1 LSKLDVESV
10 KKREAYIDAEFYR
23 VAKNALT
30 ASQFSETRSYVEEVL
45 PQVPVADKKANI
57 VVLGKEYERTRVLL
71 VVECK
76 QRPLTAFG
84 KSYANAC
91 KQAWRY
97 SKSLDSAFFA
107 IYDGWLIFV
116 FRRISTYL
124 VGVYNAELERELTDK
139 FVSSLF
145 IGLMEYA
152 YRNRSQR
159 LDSLPAP
166 RDPELL
172 KKRILPLVARSVARQ
187 GLYDAGPGEPDEKAV
202 ENSARQ
208 VLEVW
213 LKNLSLREST
223 EGPPRVFI

>member
-1 LSKLDVESV
+1 MSKLDIESV
-10 KKREAYIDAEFYR
+10 KKLEAYIDAEFYR
-23 VAKNALT
+23 AAKNALA
-30 ASQFSETRSYVEEVL
+30 ASQFPETRSYVEEVL

-57 VVLGKEYERTRVLL
+57 VVLEKRYEITHALL

-91 KQAWRY
+91 TQAWRY

-116 FRRISTYL
+116 FQRIPNYL
-124 VGVYNAELERELTDK
+124 VGVYNAELEKELTDK
-139 FVSSLF
+139 FVSNLF

-152 YRNRSQR
+152 YRNKSQR

-166 RDPELL
+166 RDPVLL

-187 GLYDAGPGEPDEKAV
+187 ELHDAGPGEPDEKAV
-202 ENSARQ
+202 ENSARK
-208 VLEVW
+208 VLEEW
-213 LKNLSLREST
+213 MKNLSSRESA
-223 EGPPRVFI
+223 ERAPRAFI